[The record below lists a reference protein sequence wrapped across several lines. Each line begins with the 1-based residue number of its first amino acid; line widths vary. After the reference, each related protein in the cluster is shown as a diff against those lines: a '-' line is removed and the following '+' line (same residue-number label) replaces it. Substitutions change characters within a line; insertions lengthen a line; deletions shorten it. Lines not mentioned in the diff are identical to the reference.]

1 MIQTWAAGITPL
13 LEKECYQNYYTK
25 APLFRREK
33 ADRLQKQPA
42 RAQSIGVWALYE
54 EMKAFYGLTGEEAY
68 NFSHSGNYVLC
79 SVCTEYRKSGLEI
92 KVGCDVEQVGKV
104 RLDLAARFFCRSEYQ
119 DIAKEEKEKRT
130 ELFYRYWV
138 LKESFMKA
146 TGKGMRLGLD
156 SFEICM
162 ADPPVLIRQPK
173 NYQETYYYMESELE
187 EGAYRV
193 SVCSTDAE
201 ICPEIQVIRLGL

>member
-1 MIQTWAAGITPL
+1 MLSKL
-13 LEKECYQNYYTK
+13 LYQSPTVSSG
-25 APLFRREK
+25 K

-79 SVCTEYRKSGLEI
+79 SVCTEYRKSGSEI

-119 DIAKEEKEKRT
+119 DIAKEEDGETNRT
-130 ELFYRYWV
+130 L
-138 LKESFMKA
+138 LSI
-146 TGKGMRLGLD
+146 LGTERKL
-156 SFEICM
+156 
-162 ADPPVLIRQPK
+162 
-173 NYQETYYYMESELE
+173 Y
-187 EGAYRV
+187 EGNRRG
-193 SVCSTDAE
+193 DAAWT
-201 ICPEIQVIRLGL
+201 

>member
-79 SVCTEYRKSGLEI
+79 SVCTEYRKSGSEI

-104 RLDLAARFFCRSEYQ
+104 KLDLGRPLFCKSRIMRILQ
-119 DIAKEEKEKRT
+119 RKRRRN
-130 ELFYRYWV
+130 EQN
-138 LKESFMKA
+138 SFID
-146 TGKGMRLGLD
+146 TG
-156 SFEICM
+156 
-162 ADPPVLIRQPK
+162 
-173 NYQETYYYMESELE
+173 Y
-187 EGAYRV
+187 
-193 SVCSTDAE
+193 
-201 ICPEIQVIRLGL
+201 